1 MPRTR
6 TFALP
11 LVVALALS
19 GGLAACDDG
28 GDDVA
33 EEADEAVE
41 EMGDAAE
48 EAADEVEEATEN

>member
-1 MPRTR
+1 MPSIRS
-6 TFALP
+6 FALP
-11 LVVALALS
+11 LILAL
-19 GGLAACDDG
+19 GLTTGLAACDDG

-48 EAADEVEEATEN
+48 EAADEVEESTDN

>member
-1 MPRTR
+1 MQTTR
-6 TFALP
+6 RLIMILFSSLF
-11 LVVALALS
+11 LAA
-19 GGLAACDDG
+19 GVAACDDG

-48 EAADEVEEATEN
+48 EAGDAAEEATQ